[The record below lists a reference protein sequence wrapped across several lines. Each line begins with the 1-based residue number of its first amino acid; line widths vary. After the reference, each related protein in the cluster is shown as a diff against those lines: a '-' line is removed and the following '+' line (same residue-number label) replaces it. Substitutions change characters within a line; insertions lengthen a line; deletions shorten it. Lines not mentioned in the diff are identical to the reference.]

1 MKHTKLEKNV
11 KTKVSKEREKLNTID
26 GDKELKLDKKL
37 AFTND
42 EHEIEGIAWKTK
54 TSIETQ
60 RNLDGINRVC
70 QSKMPMEI
78 FVKMTIFLT

>member
-1 MKHTKLEKNV
+1 MD
-11 KTKVSKEREKLNTID
+11 S
-26 GDKELKLDKKL
+26 
-37 AFTND
+37 TND

-70 QSKMPMEI
+70 QSKIPMEI
-78 FVKMTIFLT
+78 FVKMTILLTWQNMV